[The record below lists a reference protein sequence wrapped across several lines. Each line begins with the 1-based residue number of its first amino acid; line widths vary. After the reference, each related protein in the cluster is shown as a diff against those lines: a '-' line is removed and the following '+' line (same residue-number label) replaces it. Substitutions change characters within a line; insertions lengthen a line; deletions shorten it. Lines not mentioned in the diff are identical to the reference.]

1 MMRVIKGLSIKNKV
15 LLISAVGVIGFI
27 VNLAYSYTVNSS
39 NEAKLDMI
47 RDVSFPVLERTDANI
62 VRLDKVKIA
71 LRGAVEM
78 AEEDMIDD
86 ADKLATDLQASFAE
100 ITAITADKQGRGQ
113 VLDALFSNYYDAAK
127 NVTLGMINGSL
138 SAAEMQA
145 AAAKM
150 SQSLQDFEQK
160 LSQFRLS
167 EYEKFTNTINSA
179 QQASSNG
186 TRIGLLIGL
195 VVIALLAFASFF
207 MGQLI
212 RRSIADVASSLD
224 DIASGN
230 GDLTKRLETPCND
243 EIGMLVNNFNAFVGK
258 LHHIITEVTQATN
271 KVATAADQ
279 LATVSSEGNKNIQQ
293 QRLEIDQVA
302 SATQEMSISVADVAN
317 NALQASDSA
326 QDANQSSSSGQQV
339 INISMAS
346 IESLAREVEQAAE
359 VIHKVGSDSE
369 DIGAVLDVIKGIAE
383 QTNLLALNAAIEAA
397 RAGEQGR
404 GFAVVAD
411 EVRNLASRTQESAH
425 EIEKMIATLQ
435 SNAGD
440 AVTVMERGRSK
451 AKETVDQTG
460 KIRSTLNEIA
470 ESVSKIYEMNT
481 GIASAVEEQSAVS
494 REISGN
500 VTRISDGAEQASKL
514 GQQTESASNELSGL
528 AARLRTLVGQFHV

>member
-1 MMRVIKGLSIKNKV
+1 MRMIKGLSIKYKV

-27 VNLAYSYTVNSS
+27 VNLAYSYTVNSG
-39 NEAKLDMI
+39 NESRLDII

-62 VRLDKVKIA
+62 VSLDKVKNT

-78 AEEDMIDD
+78 AEEDMIND
-86 ADKLATDLQASFAE
+86 ADKLATDIKARFVE
-100 ITAITADKQGRGQ
+100 IATIAVDKQEQ
-113 VLDALFSNYYDAAK
+113 IQDLDTLFANYYDAAK
-127 NVTLGMINGSL
+127 FVTQAMIDASI
-138 SAAEMQA
+138 STEEMQA
-145 AAAKM
+145 AAAGM
-150 SQSLQDFEQK
+150 SQSLKNFEQDLK
-160 LSQFRLS
+160 QFRQS
-167 EYEKFTNTINSA
+167 EYEQFTATINSA
-179 QQASSNG
+179 QEASSNG
-186 TRIGLLIGL
+186 TRIGLLIG
-195 VVIALLAFASFF
+195 VVVVALLAFASFI

-212 RRSIADVASSLD
+212 RRSIADVAGSLD
-224 DIASGN
+224 DIATGN
-230 GDLTKRLETPCND
+230 GDLTKRLTTPSND
-243 EIGMLVNNFNAFVGK
+243 EIGMLVNNFNAFVEK
-258 LHHIITEVTQATN
+258 LQHIITEVTQATD

-279 LATVSSEGNKNIQQ
+279 LAGVSSEGNKNIQQ

-302 SATQEMSISVADVAN
+302 SATQQMSISVADVAN

-440 AVTVMERGRSK
+440 AVTVMERGRVK

-460 KIRSTLNEIA
+460 KIRETLDEIA
-470 ESVSKIYEMNT
+470 GSVSKIYEMNT

-494 REISGN
+494 QEISGN
-500 VTRISDGAEQASKL
+500 VTRISDGAEQASQL

-528 AARLRTLVGQFHV
+528 STRLRTLVGQFRV

>member
-1 MMRVIKGLSIKNKV
+1 MRMIKGLSIKYKV

-27 VNLAYSYTVNSS
+27 VNLAYSYTVNSG
-39 NEAKLDMI
+39 NESRLDII

-62 VRLDKVKIA
+62 VSLDKVKNT

-78 AEEDMIDD
+78 AEEEMIND
-86 ADKLATDLQASFAE
+86 ADKLATDIKARFAE
-100 ITAITADKQGRGQ
+100 IATIAVDKQEQ
-113 VLDALFSNYYDAAK
+113 IQDLDTLFANYYDAAK
-127 NVTLGMINGSL
+127 FVTQAMIDASI
-138 SAAEMQA
+138 STEEMQA
-145 AAAKM
+145 AAAGM
-150 SQSLQDFEQK
+150 SQSLQNFEQDLK
-160 LSQFRLS
+160 QFRQS
-167 EYEKFTNTINSA
+167 EYEQFTATINSA
-179 QQASSNG
+179 QEASSNG
-186 TRIGLLIGL
+186 TRIGLLIG
-195 VVIALLAFASFF
+195 VVVVALLAFASFI

-212 RRSIADVASSLD
+212 RRSIADVAGSLD
-224 DIASGN
+224 DIATGN
-230 GDLTKRLETPCND
+230 GDLTKRLTTPSND
-243 EIGMLVNNFNAFVGK
+243 EIGMLVNNFNAFVEK
-258 LHHIITEVTQATN
+258 LQHIITEVTQATD

-279 LATVSSEGNKNIQQ
+279 LAGVSSEGNKNIQQ

-302 SATQEMSISVADVAN
+302 SATQQMSISVADVAS

-440 AVTVMERGRSK
+440 AVTVMERGRVK

-460 KIRSTLNEIA
+460 KIRETLDEIA
-470 ESVSKIYEMNT
+470 GSVSKIYEMNT

-494 REISGN
+494 QEISGN
-500 VTRISDGAEQASKL
+500 VTRISDGAEQASQL

-528 AARLRTLVGQFHV
+528 STRLRTLVGQFRV

>member
-1 MMRVIKGLSIKNKV
+1 MRMIKGLSIKYKV

-27 VNLAYSYTVNSS
+27 VNLAYSYTVNSG
-39 NEAKLDMI
+39 NESRLDII

-62 VRLDKVKIA
+62 VSLDKVKNT

-78 AEEDMIDD
+78 AEEDMIND
-86 ADKLATDLQASFAE
+86 ADKLATDIKARFAE
-100 ITAITADKQGRGQ
+100 IATIAVDKQEQ
-113 VLDALFSNYYDAAK
+113 IQDLDTLFANYYDAAK
-127 NVTLGMINGSL
+127 FVTQAMIDASI
-138 SAAEMQA
+138 STEEMQA
-145 AAAKM
+145 AAAGM
-150 SQSLQDFEQK
+150 SQSLKNFEQDLK
-160 LSQFRLS
+160 QFRQS
-167 EYEKFTNTINSA
+167 EYEQFTATINSA
-179 QQASSNG
+179 QEASSNG
-186 TRIGLLIGL
+186 TRIGLLIG
-195 VVIALLAFASFF
+195 VVVVALLAFASFI

-212 RRSIADVASSLD
+212 RRSIADVAGSLD
-224 DIASGN
+224 DIATGN
-230 GDLTKRLETPCND
+230 GDLTKRLTTPSND
-243 EIGMLVNNFNAFVGK
+243 EIGMLVNNFNAFVEK
-258 LHHIITEVTQATN
+258 LQHIITEVTQATD

-279 LATVSSEGNKNIQQ
+279 LAGVSSEGNKNIQQ

-302 SATQEMSISVADVAN
+302 SATQQMSISVADVAS

-440 AVTVMERGRSK
+440 AVTVMERGRVK

-460 KIRSTLNEIA
+460 KIRETLDEIA
-470 ESVSKIYEMNT
+470 GSVSKIYEMNT

-494 REISGN
+494 QEISGN
-500 VTRISDGAEQASKL
+500 VTRISDGAEQASQL

-528 AARLRTLVGQFHV
+528 STRLRTLVGQFRV